1 MRVLIIGASKGI
13 GLETTKAA
21 LAAGYEVRALAR
33 TATAMTPS
41 DPRLEK
47 VQGDA
52 TRQHDVEAALGSVDA
67 VILTLGVGLGE
78 LIKPVHL
85 FSDATR
91 VLVAAMTAKTV
102 KRLICVTGFGAGDS
116 RASIGFLQ
124 RAPFQIVFGRAY
136 DDKTRQEDLIKQSGL
151 DWTIARPGVLFNG
164 PKSNR
169 YKILRDPS
177 SWRNGIISRASVA
190 DFLVKQIEDR
200 TYFSAAPVLVN

>member
-1 MRVLIIGASKGI
+1 MKVLIIGASKGI
-13 GLETTKAA
+13 GLATTKAA
-21 LAAGYEVRALAR
+21 LAAGYDVRAFAR
-33 TATAMTPS
+33 SAAAMTLS

-52 TRQHDVEAALGSVDA
+52 TRPQDVEAALAGVDA
-67 VILTLGVGLGE
+67 VIITLGVGLGE

-85 FSDATR
+85 FSDATC
-91 VLVAAMTAKTV
+91 VIVAAMTEKSV
-102 KRLICVTGFGAGDS
+102 KRLVCVTGFGAGDS
-116 RASIGFLQ
+116 RASIGLLQ

-151 DWTIARPGVLFNG
+151 DWTIGRPGVLLNG

-169 YKILRDPS
+169 YKVLRDPS

-200 TYFSAAPVLVN
+200 SYLRAAPVLVN

>member
-1 MRVLIIGASKGI
+1 VKVLIVGASKGI
-13 GLETTKAA
+13 GLATTKAA
-21 LAAGYEVRALAR
+21 LAAGYEVRAFAR
-33 TATAMTPS
+33 SAAAMTLS

-52 TRQHDVEAALGSVDA
+52 THQQDVEAALADVDA
-67 VILTLGVGLGE
+67 VIVTLGVGFGD

-91 VLVAAMTAKTV
+91 VIVAVMTEKSV
-102 KRLICVTGFGAGDS
+102 KRLVCVTGFGAGDS
-116 RASIGFLQ
+116 RTSIGVLQ
-124 RAPFQIVFGRAY
+124 RVPFQIVFGRAY

-151 DWTIARPGVLFNG
+151 GWTIARPGVLLNG
-164 PKSNR
+164 PKSSR
-169 YKILRDPS
+169 YKVLRERA

-200 TYFSAAPVLVN
+200 TYLREAPVLVN